1 MKAKRVTSLLLAMI
15 LVMSLILSGC
25 NSEESEPDKTST
37 SEGSSQN
44 TDGEKDD
51 SKSDDEEPYVFTV
64 FIGEPRQQPTKDNKI
79 YKMIEEEL
87 NVKFEF
93 EFLVGDLDQK
103 LGVMIAGGDFP
114 DLIDSANSSEK
125 TMNAGALV
133 PLQDMISEDKTPN
146 LWRQYGDYMNKMK
159 AEDGNVYIMPNYGM
173 YYNDY
178 VQTSYNG
185 PAFWLQKQLLVDMN
199 YPEIRT
205 LDDYFNVIA
214 EYKELHPEVNGQ
226 PTVGF
231 EILTFDWRAFTLKNA
246 PAQLMGNPNDGGVIV
261 DPDSGIAHLFANN
274 SEEAKPYYSK
284 LNEAYHD
291 GLIEADTFVQ
301 NYDEYIA
308 RLSTGR
314 VLGMFD
320 QGWQFQT
327 AIDSLISQGLEQYTW
342 VPFGITYDESIEP
355 WYRERPI
362 PNYNR
367 GFGVSIDCE
376 NPEKYIE
383 IAETL
388 LSDEWQKI
396 FTWGIEGEDYLVDE
410 EGMFYRTEEQ
420 RSNAEDVNWKLANK
434 AEALYASLP
443 KIQGLFDDG
452 NAADPNSQP
461 KEYQETLKE
470 IDKQILA
477 GYGYNFY
484 SEFLGEAPE
493 NRKDYPAWQ
502 IALGDG
508 TEAAM
513 ADTTISELQVK
524 NLPPMILGPVEDF
537 DAAWEEYLKK
547 YDSVNIEAYLN
558 TVNEGLEKR
567 RNEW

>member
-1 MKAKRVTSLLLAMI
+1 MKVKKITSLLLAVI
-15 LVMSLILSGC
+15 LMLSLILSGC
-25 NSEESEPDKTST
+25 NSSNSDKS
-37 SEGSSQN
+37 SNGSNQSATQ
-44 TDGEKDD
+44 DGKETNG
-51 SKSDDEEPYVFTV
+51 EEPYVFTV

-103 LGVMIAGGDFP
+103 LGVMIAGDEFP

-125 TMNAGALV
+125 TINAGALV
-133 PLQDMISEDKTPN
+133 PLQDFISEEKTPN
-146 LWRQYGDYMNKMK
+146 LWRQYVDYMNMMK
-159 AEDGNVYIMPNYGM
+159 AEDGNVYILPNYGM

-178 VQTSYNG
+178 IQTSYNG

-199 YPEIRT
+199 YPEIKT
-205 LDDYFNVIA
+205 LDDYFDVIA
-214 EYKELHPEVNGQ
+214 DYKAMNPEINGQ

-231 EILTFDWRAFTLKNA
+231 EILTFDWRAFTIKNA

-261 DPDSGIAHLFANN
+261 DPDTGIAHLYANS
-274 SEEAKPYYSK
+274 SEEAKPYYKK

-320 QGWQFQT
+320 QGWQAQT
-327 AIDSLISQGLEQYTW
+327 AIDALISQGLDQYTW
-342 VPFGITYDESIEP
+342 VPFGITYDENIKP

-367 GFGVSIDCE
+367 GFGVSVDAD

-383 IAETL
+383 VAEEL
-388 LSDEWQKI
+388 LSDKWQKI
-396 FTWGIEGEDYLVDE
+396 FTWGIEGEDYLVDDD
-410 EGMFYRTEEQ
+410 GMFYRTQEQ
-420 RSNAEDVNWKLANK
+420 RDNAEDVNWKLANK

-443 KIQGLFDDG
+443 KMQGLFDDG

-461 KEYQETLKE
+461 IEYQATLKE
-470 IDKQILA
+470 IDKKILDA
-477 GYGYNFY
+477 YGVDFY
-484 SEFLGEAPE
+484 SEFVGDAPE

-502 IALGDG
+502 VALGDG

-513 ADTTISELQVK
+513 TDTKISELQLK
-524 NLPPMILGPVEDF
+524 NLPTLILGDESAF
-537 DAAWEEYLKK
+537 DASWEEYIKQ
-547 YDSVNIEAYLN
+547 YDDVNVQAYLDV
-558 TVNEGLEKR
+558 VNEGLEKR

>member
-15 LVMSLILSGC
+15 LVLSLILSGC
-25 NSEESEPDKTST
+25 NTGDSESDETST
-37 SEGSSQN
+37 SDGSSQN
-44 TDGEKDD
+44 TDTKNDD
-51 SKSDDEEPYVFTV
+51 SKDDDEEPYVFTV

-133 PLQDMISEDKTPN
+133 PLQDFISEDKTPN

-159 AEDGNVYIMPNYGM
+159 AEDGNVYILPNYGM

-178 VQTSYNG
+178 VQTYYNG

-199 YPEIRT
+199 YPEIKT
-205 LDDYFNVIA
+205 LDDYFDVIA
-214 EYKELHPEVNGQ
+214 EYKASHPEVNGQ

-261 DPDSGIAHLFANN
+261 DPDTGVAHLFANN

-301 NYDEYIA
+301 NYDEYVA

-327 AIDSLISQGLEQYTW
+327 AVDSLISQGLDQYTW

-383 IAETL
+383 LAETL
-388 LSDEWQKI
+388 LSDKWQKI
-396 FTWGIEGEDYLVDE
+396 FTWGIEGDDYLVDE
-410 EGMFYRTEEQ
+410 EGMFYRTQEQ
-420 RSNAEDVNWKLANK
+420 RDNAEDVNWKLANK
-434 AEALYASLP
+434 ADALYASLP
-443 KIQGLFDDG
+443 KIQGLYDDG
-452 NAADPNSQP
+452 NAADPGSQP
-461 KEYQETLKE
+461 IEYQETLKE
-470 IDKQILA
+470 IDKQILE
-477 GYGYNFY
+477 GYGYNYY

-508 TEAAM
+508 TDAAM
-513 ADTTISELQVK
+513 ADTNISEIQVK

-537 DAAWEEYLKK
+537 DSSWEEYLKE
-547 YDSVNIEAYLN
+547 YDSVNIDAYLN